1 MRTGVSGSGADLNL
15 QFGYGEKIKL
25 FKIPVV
31 EWGGGWVLKI
41 LLGSAPLPPRPGDW
55 SVHLTQDT
63 YNSLASI
70 LCKLLDLLASLEVAI
85 QCSAEEPVLDH
96 L

>member
-15 QFGYGEKIKL
+15 QFGYGEKIKI

-41 LLGSAPLPPRPGDW
+41 LLGSAPLPPRPGD
-55 SVHLTQDT
+55 
-63 YNSLASI
+63 
-70 LCKLLDLLASLEVAI
+70 
-85 QCSAEEPVLDH
+85 
-96 L
+96 